1 MAMAVFRKG
10 ATGNFLYQTVNFR
23 QARTPCL
30 CPDFGHCPPS
40 NALQLALFTQ
50 GAVAYKQASDGFA
63 LPAESV
69 QKQTTKAST
78 RTPQRTA

>member
-1 MAMAVFRKG
+1 MHP
-10 ATGNFLYQTVNFR
+10 L
-23 QARTPCL
+23 
-30 CPDFGHCPPS
+30 
-40 NALQLALFTQ
+40 NALQLALFTP

>member
-1 MAMAVFRKG
+1 MAMAVSRKA
-10 ATGNFLYQTVNFR
+10 ATGSFFYQTVNFR